1 MKVFIAVFLASVLVS
16 TSVFAAEKVKLN
28 FVNEE
33 ITKILEIYS
42 KEANQKFIIDP
53 GVRGKITLL
62 NPNDVDLPEA
72 WNQISS
78 ALALNGYAYVNQG
91 DVIVIRSARNA
102 QRDGIDVVTELPPMR
117 PEKMVTWMVTLKHVS
132 VDKVNRDMRILTSK
146 DGEMSVFPDKNQLVI
161 SDYTS
166 NLYRVKKIL
175 DRMDQPLE
183 PGLAKLVK
191 DSEAQRKKMNDR
203 REAMGAEKRGKVPP
217 PPPQAP
223 EEQ

>member
-1 MKVFIAVFLASVLVS
+1 MKVFIALALTSIVLS
-16 TSVFAAEKVKLN
+16 ANALAAEKIKLN
-28 FVNEE
+28 FVGEE

-53 GVRGKITLL
+53 GVRGRITLL
-62 NPNDVDLPEA
+62 NPNEVDLTEA

-78 ALALNGYAYVNQG
+78 ALALNGFAFVNQG

-117 PEKMVTWMVTLKHVS
+117 PEKMVTWVVTLKHIA
-132 VDKVNRDMRILTSK
+132 VDKVNREMRILTSK
-146 DGEMSVFPDKNQLVI
+146 DGEMSVFADKNQLVI

-191 DSEAQRKKMNDR
+191 ESEAQRKKMNER
-203 REAMGAEKRGKVPP
+203 REAMGPEKRGKVPP